1 MAHKQKYTMGN
12 MRGLSIHLER
22 KTDNH
27 SNPDIDNSRSTLNYD
42 LCNKEGDTLSRLQK
56 RLNEVDVFK
65 RKDVNVCVDWIVTL
79 PESLKN
85 MSESDKRSF
94 FEKTYDFLEKR
105 YGGLKNVVSA
115 HVHMD
120 ETTPHMHF
128 TFVPTVVSPKTGRE
142 KVHAKSVVDR
152 KDLQTFHKNL
162 DSYLKEQLPEIY
174 KGGIINNKT
183 MGIETVKEI
192 KELDQQIITARSER
206 SKKLKALHRYQEP
219 LEELKA
225 LKWNAKRSIS
235 GKLQL
240 SEEEWNKIEVLVQQ
254 GNKMKIAF
262 YEKGETLEK
271 EITNLK
277 KKNNSLERM
286 YQETNKEKLYYKDE
300 LNLRNKEFD
309 MIENK
314 YDDLEQHTKDNSLV
328 YRNILNE
335 NHINSKVVIEMNE
348 VEWSARSVIQDI
360 RENGVPKNKKTMQ
373 SWLNILEK
381 AKEKN
386 LLIEGLQLCI
396 DLLTK
401 GITKVIEKTRR
412 ISR

>member
-27 SNPDIDNSRSTLNYD
+27 SNLDIDNARSKLNYD
-42 LCNKEGDTLSRLQK
+42 LCNKEGDTLSRLQN

-85 MSESDKRSF
+85 ASESDKQSF
-94 FEKTYDFLEKR
+94 FKKTYDFLETR
-105 YGGLKNVVSA
+105 YGGVKNVVSA

-128 TFVPTVVSPKTGRE
+128 TFVPTVLSSKTGRE

-174 KGGIINNKT
+174 KGGILNNKT
-183 MGIETVKEI
+183 IGIETVKEI
-192 KELDQQIITARSER
+192 KEIDQQIITARKER
-206 SKKLKALHRYQEP
+206 SKKLKELHRYQEP
-219 LEELKA
+219 WKELKE

-240 SEEEWNKIEVLVQQ
+240 SEEEWEKIEVLVQQ

-262 YEKGETLEK
+262 YEKKEALEK

-277 KKNNSLERM
+277 ETKYSLERIN
-286 YQETNKEKLYYKDE
+286 QETSKEKMYYKDE
-300 LNLRNKEFD
+300 LKTRNKEFETL
-309 MIENK
+309 ENK
-314 YDDLEQHTKDNSLV
+314 YDDLKQHAKENLLV

-335 NHINSKVVIEMNE
+335 NHISSEIVKEMSE
-348 VEWSARSVIQDI
+348 EEWSARSVIQDI
-360 RENGVPKNKKTMQ
+360 RENGVPKNKKTMKA
-373 SWLNILEK
+373 WLDILEK
-381 AKEKN
+381 AKEKSI
-386 LLIEGLQLCI
+386 LIEGLYNCI

-401 GITKVIEKTRR
+401 GITKVIEKTSR
-412 ISR
+412 ILR

>member
-27 SNPDIDNSRSTLNYD
+27 SNPDIDNSQSKLNYD
-42 LCNKEGDTLSRLQK
+42 LCNKEGDTLSRLK
-56 RLNEVDVFK
+56 NRLSEVDVFK
-65 RKDVNVCVDWIVTL
+65 RKDVNVCVDWIITL

-85 MSESDKRSF
+85 APESDKRSF

-128 TFVPTVVSPKTGRE
+128 TFVPTVLSSKTGRE

-152 KDLQTFHKNL
+152 KDLQTFHQNL
-162 DSYLKEQLPEIY
+162 DSYLKKHLPEIY
-174 KGGIINNKT
+174 KGGILNNKT
-183 MGIETVKEI
+183 IGIDTVKEL
-192 KELDQQIITARSER
+192 KELDQQIITARKER
-206 SKKLKALHRYQEP
+206 SKKLTALHRYQEP
-219 LEELKA
+219 WNELKE

-262 YEKGETLEK
+262 YEKKETLEK
-271 EITNLK
+271 EITRLNQT
-277 KKNNSLERM
+277 NNALERM
-286 YQETNKEKLYYKDE
+286 YQETTKEKLYYKEE
-300 LNLRNKEFD
+300 LNLKNKEYD
-309 MIENK
+309 NLENK
-314 YDDLEQHTKDNSLV
+314 YEDLKKRTEDNLLV
-328 YRNILNE
+328 YRNILKE
-335 NHINSKVVIEMNE
+335 NHINPEIVKEMNE

-360 RENGVPKNKKTMQ
+360 SENGVPENKKIMKA
-373 SWLNILEK
+373 WLDILEQ

-386 LLIEGLQLCI
+386 ILIEGLYNCI

-401 GITKVIEKTRR
+401 CIAKVIKKIRR